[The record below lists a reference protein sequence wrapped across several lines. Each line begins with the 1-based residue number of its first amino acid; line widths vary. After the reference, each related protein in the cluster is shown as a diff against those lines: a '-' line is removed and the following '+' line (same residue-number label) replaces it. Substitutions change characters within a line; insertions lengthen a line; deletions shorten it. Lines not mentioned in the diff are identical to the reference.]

1 MIGNFFRAGKLYTKE
16 TVRVN
21 DHDFISLADG
31 KVVPHG
37 LYDINR
43 NVGYMTL
50 GISHDTSEFACECIR
65 QWWLEHGQR
74 AYSEATALLLLCDCG
89 GSNNARFYLF
99 KEDLQKLSDE
109 LHIEIRI
116 AHYPPYTS
124 KYNPIEHRLFS
135 HITRACQGVIF
146 TTVERVNDFMAKAK
160 TSTGL
165 KVFCTILSKTFKTG
179 RKVADDFKKNMR
191 IQFDDYLSK
200 WNYVAIPTKTVVS
213 DVIKS

>member
-1 MIGNFFRAGKLYTKE
+1 
-16 TVRVN
+16 V
-21 DHDFISLADG
+21 SLAEG

-74 AYSEATALLLLCDCG
+74 DYAGATELMLLCDCG
-89 GSNNARFYLF
+89 GSNNARYYLF
-99 KEDLQKLSDE
+99 KEELQKLSNE
-109 LHIEIRI
+109 LKIAIRI
-116 AHYPPYTS
+116 THYPPYTS
-124 KYNPIEHRLFS
+124 KYNPIEHRLFP

-146 TTVERVNDFMAKAK
+146 KTVELVNEFMAKAK

-165 KVFCTILSKTFKTG
+165 KVFTTILNKTFKTG
-179 RKVADDFKKNMR
+179 RKVADDFKQNIQ
-191 IQFDDYLSK
+191 IQFDEYLPQ
-200 WNYVAIPTKTVVS
+200 WNYVAIPEKSVVS